1 MADYTKEEWTRAY
14 DNMLSDPETPED
26 IKEVV
31 ESIFGVTK
39 DKAIA
44 IQAVSVLVNWMA
56 VKTREMLKDF
66 PFA

>member
-1 MADYTKEEWTRAY
+1 MADYTKEEWARAY
-14 DNMLSDPETPED
+14 DNMLSDPEAPDD

-44 IQAVSVLVNWMA
+44 IQTVSVLVNWMA
-56 VKTREMLKDF
+56 AKTREMLKDF